1 MVRELAKQSE
11 GPRFESRHMGMDICV
26 FCMFVCLSVF
36 VCSEYTAT
44 YVLVKSV
51 ESKVPNKRGLL
62 ARKSEGPGFESRHI
76 GTHIFDV

>member
-1 MVRELAKQSE
+1 MSRVRIPAY
-11 GPRFESRHMGMDICV
+11 RHGYFYCLS
-26 FCMFVCLSVF
+26 VCLSVF

-62 ARKSEGPGFESRHI
+62 ARKSEGPGFECRHI
-76 GTHIFDV
+76 GTDIFVV